1 MMKFTYAL
9 LASWAICLACA
20 AQEAEWL
27 TDLTKA
33 KDKARADKKMVLI
46 DFNGS
51 DWCPPCKALRKDVF
65 SSPQF
70 VAYAKTNLVLVDID
84 FPVHKE
90 QTEELKKTNQALSEK
105 FKVEGYPTVVVL
117 GSDGNEL
124 KKETGYSGQSAKEF
138 IAELERLRKKDK
150 T

>member
-1 MMKFTYAL
+1 MRKFVFVVLAGSAL
-9 LASWAICLACA
+9 CLACA

-65 SSPQF
+65 SSPLF

-90 QTEELKKTNQALSEK
+90 QTEELKKANQALAEK
-105 FKVEGYPTVVVL
+105 FGVEGYPTVVVL
-117 GSDGNEL
+117 STDGNEL

-150 T
+150 I

>member
-1 MMKFTYAL
+1 MRKYVYVI
-9 LASWAICLACA
+9 LASWALCLACG
-20 AQEAEWL
+20 AQEGEWL

-70 VAYAKTNLVLVDID
+70 VAYAKTNLVLWILISHCTKSR
-84 FPVHKE
+84 PRNSKGP
-90 QTEELKKTNQALSEK
+90 TRRWLRSSALKDTLPS
-105 FKVEGYPTVVVL
+105 
-117 GSDGNEL
+117 SC
-124 KKETGYSGQSAKEF
+124 SAVK
-138 IAELERLRKKDK
+138 AVS
-150 T
+150 